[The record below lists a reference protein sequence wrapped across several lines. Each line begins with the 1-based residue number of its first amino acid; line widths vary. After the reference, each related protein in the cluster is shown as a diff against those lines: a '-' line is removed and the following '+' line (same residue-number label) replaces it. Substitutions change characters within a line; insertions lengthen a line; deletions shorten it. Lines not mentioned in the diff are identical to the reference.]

1 MKHWIKIS
9 ILSILTVLVAVIVY
23 FSFYMLS
30 YSLDADNDR
39 VAKIHKVYERVI
51 KENPELKPWI
61 DSLNR
66 CQALRDTFIIM
77 KNGERQH
84 ATFIYGWRHT
94 GNTAILI
101 HGYKDCNIR
110 MFPIAHIYERMGY
123 NVLLPDLHAHGRS
136 DGNDIQMGWKDRL
149 DVMRWMAVA
158 DSMFRDSTGTSRQ
171 VVHGISMGAATT
183 MCISGENTPA
193 YVRCFVEDC
202 GYTSVWD
209 EFHYEVGQMFGLSDF
224 PLMYTTSLLCKL
236 RYGWTFGEAS
246 PLSQVK
252 KCHQPMLFIH
262 GDKDDFVPSWMV
274 HPLYAAKPQ
283 PKELYISKGSVHAH
297 SYNDHKAEYTARVT
311 RFVSHYIR

>member
-101 HGYKDCNIR
+101 HGYKT
-110 MFPIAHIYERMGY
+110 
-123 NVLLPDLHAHGRS
+123 V
-136 DGNDIQMGWKDRL
+136 
-149 DVMRWMAVA
+149 
-158 DSMFRDSTGTSRQ
+158 
-171 VVHGISMGAATT
+171 
-183 MCISGENTPA
+183 
-193 YVRCFVEDC
+193 
-202 GYTSVWD
+202 
-209 EFHYEVGQMFGLSDF
+209 
-224 PLMYTTSLLCKL
+224 KL
-236 RYGWTFGEAS
+236 VF
-246 PLSQVK
+246 
-252 KCHQPMLFIH
+252 
-262 GDKDDFVPSWMV
+262 
-274 HPLYAAKPQ
+274 
-283 PKELYISKGSVHAH
+283 
-297 SYNDHKAEYTARVT
+297 
-311 RFVSHYIR
+311 